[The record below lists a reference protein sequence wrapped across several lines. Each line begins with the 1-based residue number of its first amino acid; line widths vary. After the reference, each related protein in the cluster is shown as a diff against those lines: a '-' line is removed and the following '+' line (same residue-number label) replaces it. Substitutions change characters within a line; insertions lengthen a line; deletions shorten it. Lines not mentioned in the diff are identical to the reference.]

1 MQTNTLEK
9 RLSDELRAELERYPN
24 VTGTAVG
31 PKQTNGEGMT
41 DELSVIVFVSEKVE
55 EDDLDDDD
63 VIPSEVEVDGQTY
76 KTDVQYFG
84 EAELLAAMSETA
96 HLEGA
101 ATEAA
106 EPASVPDSLSR
117 REKWRPASAGVSV
130 GHPQTTAGTL
140 GSPPLKTS
148 SGKLVFL
155 TNSHIA
161 AASGQATAGDAIMQ
175 PGRVDG
181 GQLPRDE
188 IGTLVDFSSF
198 ETATVN
204 TTDSALVEITPDH
217 LDEDIFELQGDLRGW
232 EETVAGRRYVKSG
245 RTTGV
250 TRGRCTA
257 RSANISI
264 GASQF
269 VGIDVFEP
277 MAAGGDSGSLIVRET
292 GDGLYGAS
300 LLFAGASDPTS
311 GVVTHTFGVPMEAVQ
326 AAHGRLTPV
335 ASQNVVRPADLRI
348 VGTQYRGRID
358 PGRSQRLFTFNWPAD
373 EVVDWSVYPTTD
385 DARLTSSVMIERKA
399 GDKITYFVTV
409 RNVGN
414 VASNYELRYA
424 RFQ

>member
-9 RLSDELRAELERYPN
+9 SLSDDLRTELEQYPN

-31 PKQTNGEGMT
+31 PKQKNGEGMT
-41 DELSVIVFVSEKVE
+41 DELSVIVFVSEKVDE
-55 EDDLDDDD
+55 ADLDDDD
-63 VIPSEVEVDGQTY
+63 VIPKEVEIDGQTY

-96 HLEGA
+96 PMGREA
-101 ATEAA
+101 ADAA
-106 EPASVPDSLSR
+106 EPASIPDSLSR

-130 GHPQTTAGTL
+130 GHPQVTAGTL
-140 GSPPLKTS
+140 GTPPLKNS

-155 TNSHIA
+155 TNSHVA
-161 AASGQATAGDAIMQ
+161 AVSGQATVGDAIMQ

-188 IGTLVDFSSF
+188 IGTLLEFSSF
-198 ETATVN
+198 ETTTVN

-232 EETVAGRRYVKSG
+232 EAAVAGRTYVKSG

-264 GASQF
+264 GPSQF
-269 VGIDVFEP
+269 AGIDVFEP
-277 MAAGGDSGSLIVRET
+277 MAAGGDSGSLIVREL
-292 GDGLYGAS
+292 GDGLHGAS
-300 LLFAGASDPTS
+300 LLFAGASDPSS
-311 GVVTHTFGVPMEAVQ
+311 GVVTHTFGVPMDAVQ
-326 AAHGRLTPV
+326 ATHGRLTPV
-335 ASQNVVRPADLRI
+335 ASQNVVRPDDLRI
-348 VGTQYRGRID
+348 VGTQYRGRIN
-358 PGRSQRLFTFNWPAD
+358 PGQSQRLFTFNWPAD
-373 EVVDWSVYPTTD
+373 EVIDWSVYPTTD

-399 GDKITYFVTV
+399 GNRITYFVTV
-409 RNVGN
+409 RNVGS